1 MNQYE
6 IVVKGIKEGTHS
18 FSFCIKDSFF
28 KEMCNSEIK
37 HANIS
42 AKVSL
47 EKKHNV
53 LQLFIKIR
61 GKVNRLLCDVCA
73 EEMSIEIENNTQVLI
88 KESYMEL
95 DDTDEILYIKPT
107 DHIVSIKQILFEL
120 IVLSIPQK
128 KQHKI
133 DEKGKKKCNIEMIQL
148 IEKYSSPKEG
158 RFDERW
164 STLKNLT
171 NNINIK

>member
-6 IVVKGIKEGTHS
+6 IVVKGIKEGTHL

-28 KEMCNSEIK
+28 KEMYNSEIK
-37 HANIS
+37 YANIS

-47 EKKHNV
+47 EKKHNT

-61 GKVNRLLCDVCA
+61 GKVNRLLCDVCT
-73 EEMSIEIENNTQVLI
+73 EEMSIEIENNTQMLI
-88 KESYMEL
+88 KESYTEL
-95 DDTDEILYIKPT
+95 DSTDEILYIKPT
-107 DHIVSIKQILFEL
+107 DHTVSIKQILFEM
-120 IVLSIPQK
+120 IVLSVPQK
-128 KQHKI
+128 RQHKI

-148 IEKYSSPKEG
+148 IDKYSSSPEK

-164 STLKNLT
+164 SALKNLT